1 MQTLIAYVENK
12 PGVLN
17 RVSSLARRLA
27 INIDSLT
34 VGPTENEEVARMT
47 IVAHTD
53 ERGAHR
59 LEASLEKL
67 VDVLLAENVSERS
80 LLERDLALI
89 KVSADQKS
97 RPHLMELIKVFRARV
112 IDVAPES
119 LILEVSGTVDK
130 IDGLL
135 EVLRPFGVLE
145 MAQFRP
151 HQHDPRSRPATAAS
165 GVAISAGA
173 TRFVEAQMA
182 SYGRSTLLPSSANN
196 DEVIELWFF
205 FCNIALTQLLERF
218 RFSHQ
223 KRTEDTNGKSLLRRF
238 RRPGSDPGQKGRDH
252 RLRLAGPRAC
262 AEPEGLRRR
271 RARRPAR
278 RQPLDGAKR
287 RSGGLA
293 VITPAEAAQW
303 ADVIMILA
311 PDTTQPQALQN
322 DRSRRI

>member
-1 MQTLIAYVENK
+1 MQTLVAYVENK

-34 VGPTENEEVARMT
+34 VGPTENEEIARMT

-53 ERGAHR
+53 EKGAHR

-67 VDVLLAENVSERS
+67 VDVLLAENISERS

-89 KVSADQKS
+89 KVSADQQS

-145 MAQFRP
+145 MARTG
-151 HQHDPRSRPATAAS
+151 RIAM
-165 GVAISAGA
+165 
-173 TRFVEAQMA
+173 TRG
-182 SYGRSTLLPSSANN
+182 S
-196 DEVIELWFF
+196 D
-205 FCNIALTQLLERF
+205 
-218 RFSHQ
+218 
-223 KRTEDTNGKSLLRRF
+223 LLR
-238 RRPGSDPGQKGRDH
+238 PPVAPSK
-252 RLRLAGPRAC
+252 
-262 AEPEGLRRR
+262 
-271 RARRPAR
+271 PA
-278 RQPLDGAKR
+278 ATE
-287 RSGGLA
+287 S
-293 VITPAEAAQW
+293 V
-303 ADVIMILA
+303 V
-311 PDTTQPQALQN
+311 TT
-322 DRSRRI
+322 S

>member
-1 MQTLIAYVENK
+1 GPRAARCPKIYPRRAAPPGKQLPSRDRGSMQTLVAYVENK

-34 VGPTENEEVARMT
+34 VGPTENDEIARMT

-53 ERGAHR
+53 EKGAHR

-67 VDVLLAENVSERS
+67 VDVLLAENISERS

-89 KVSADQKS
+89 KVSADQQS

-145 MAQFRP
+145 MARTGRIAMTRDSDLLQP
-151 HQHDPRSRPATAAS
+151 P
-165 GVAISAGA
+165 VA
-173 TRFVEAQMA
+173 
-182 SYGRSTLLPSSANN
+182 PS
-196 DEVIELWFF
+196 
-205 FCNIALTQLLERF
+205 
-218 RFSHQ
+218 
-223 KRTEDTNGKSLLRRF
+223 K
-238 RRPGSDPGQKGRDH
+238 
-252 RLRLAGPRAC
+252 
-262 AEPEGLRRR
+262 
-271 RARRPAR
+271 
-278 RQPLDGAKR
+278 
-287 RSGGLA
+287 
-293 VITPAEAAQW
+293 PAETEPA
-303 ADVIMILA
+303 V
-311 PDTTQPQALQN
+311 TSQAK
-322 DRSRRI
+322 